1 MNTSNLIKSLCKEK
15 GISVAELARRIGQ
28 TPQNFNKKLKRETV
42 STEEL
47 MMIANEL
54 RFQELLVCGVS
65 VEEKVYKIF
74 NVTTEWSQKTSYH
87 CDPASDG
94 TWFYY
99 LDTSD
104 ECIGEVQRLVLFEAQ
119 KDNNKPYAKGEHT
132 SDLSKTVTVNAFEQA
147 YIKFIEQADKNAISK
162 KAQGSKTPYGFS
174 VRPECD
180 GAHFKQ
186 QFGQGAPSSTPYMN
200 WWVVS
205 IYYLP
210 ENGNII
216 MGIEED
222 RYPHLKE
229 IQIKPLR
236 YDQIGNKKV
245 NTAVFYAA
253 HKTYVNYGELYEKFL
268 QVCEEVMR
276 LGLK

>member
-1 MNTSNLIKSLCKEK
+1 M
-15 GISVAELARRIGQ
+15 
-28 TPQNFNKKLKRETV
+28 
-42 STEEL
+42 
-47 MMIANEL
+47 
-54 RFQELLVCGVS
+54 
-65 VEEKVYKIF
+65 
-74 NVTTEWSQKTSYH
+74 TTEWSQKTSYH

-99 LDTSD
+99 LETID

-119 KDNNKPYAKGEHT
+119 KDNKKPSAKGEHT

-186 QFGQGAPSSTPYMN
+186 QFGQGTPSSTPYMN
-200 WWVVS
+200 LWVVS
-205 IYYLP
+205 IYYIIDS
-210 ENGNII
+210 GNIV

-222 RYPHLKE
+222 R
-229 IQIKPLR
+229 
-236 YDQIGNKKV
+236 
-245 NTAVFYAA
+245 
-253 HKTYVNYGELYEKFL
+253 
-268 QVCEEVMR
+268 
-276 LGLK
+276 